1 MWGRTGGGGASD
13 GKFFRTQL
21 ITNDS
26 IKELLKQSFI
36 LVYKVGFSLEDVNKM
51 TARERSNFFE
61 FLAEDI
67 EAHNDIIKR
76 N

>member
-36 LVYKVGFSLEDVNKM
+36 LVYKVGFSLEDVNNM
-51 TARERSNFFE
+51 TAQERSNFFE
-61 FLAEDI
+61 FLAEGI

>member
-1 MWGRTGGGGASD
+1 MWRRTGGGGASD

-36 LVYKVGFSLEDVNKM
+36 LVYKVGLNLEDVNKM
-51 TARERSNFFE
+51 TAKERRNFFE
-61 FLAEDI
+61 FLAEDV
-67 EAHNDIIKR
+67 EAHNDILKR

>member
-1 MWGRTGGGGASD
+1 MWRRTGGGGASD

-36 LVYKVGFSLEDVNKM
+36 LVYKVGLNLEDVNKM
-51 TARERSNFFE
+51 TAQERRNFFE
-61 FLAEDI
+61 FLAEDV
-67 EAHNDIIKR
+67 EAHNDILKR

>member
-36 LVYKVGFSLEDVNKM
+36 LVYKVGFSLEDVNNM
-51 TARERSNFFE
+51 TAQERSNFFE

>member
-26 IKELLKQSFI
+26 VKELLKQAFM
-36 LVYKVGFSLEDVNKM
+36 LVYKVGLSLSEVDNM
-51 TARERSNFFE
+51 TSQERRNFFE
-61 FLAEDI
+61 FLAEDV

>member
-26 IKELLKQSFI
+26 IKELLRQAFI

-51 TARERSNFFE
+51 TAQERSNFFE

-67 EAHNDIIKR
+67 EAHNDIVKR